1 LEVSEHQVVA
11 EELITATGHILV
23 VLVAVEAVALPRP
36 QILEHL
42 VYRAKVLRVVT
53 ATSMAPVLV
62 VVEEVQVDLV
72 EIRRLTINAVQVD
85 RV

>member
-1 LEVSEHQVVA
+1 VVA
-11 EELITATGHILV
+11 EELITAAGHILV
-23 VLVAVEAVALPRP
+23 VLVAVEAVVVPRP

-53 ATSMAPVLV
+53 ATSPAVRHVLV